1 MNYRNVWVGML
12 VCALASPSF
21 VSAQVASASPETPV
35 TAPQTP
41 ANASEPAPPA
51 PPAPPAAPSAT
62 QSTAVESNDK
72 VCRTVETLGSRLKKR
87 KICRTAE
94 QWRLVEANSRR
105 EVEAV
110 QNRGGSGKDA
120 KMGGG

>member
-1 MNYRNVWVGML
+1 MSYRNIWVGML
-12 VCALASPSF
+12 VCALASPSL
-21 VSAQVASASPETPV
+21 VSAQVSPAPTDAPVAAPQSPTTANEPSSSPAPNAAASP
-35 TAPQTP
+35 
-41 ANASEPAPPA
+41 
-51 PPAPPAAPSAT
+51 AA
-62 QSTAVESNDK
+62 ESNEK

-94 QWRLVEANSRR
+94 QWRLVETNSRR

-110 QNRGGSGKDA
+110 QNRGGNGNTP